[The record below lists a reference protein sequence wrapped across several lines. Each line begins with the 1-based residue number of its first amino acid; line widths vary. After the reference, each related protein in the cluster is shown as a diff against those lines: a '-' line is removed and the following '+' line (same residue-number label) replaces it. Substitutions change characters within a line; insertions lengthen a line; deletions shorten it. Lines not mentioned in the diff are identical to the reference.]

1 MIGSRLVS
9 RSGFENGQIGRSLIL
24 STQEN
29 DKENSMTT
37 KTENIS
43 EGGNRSRW
51 QNITTTLKAISEAMS
66 YDPEEHRDAAVRNLW
81 EKVSLLETR
90 VSDMETRDKRVA

>member
-1 MIGSRLVS
+1 
-9 RSGFENGQIGRSLIL
+9 
-24 STQEN
+24 
-29 DKENSMTT
+29 MTT

-51 QNITTTLKAISEAMS
+51 QNMTTTLKAINEAMS